1 MLLFTPGPT
10 PVPEELRWAMA
21 APTIHH
27 RTPEF
32 ESIFASTKASL
43 LALLGMQEVL
53 MLASS
58 GTGAM
63 EACMATFCNN
73 TALVI
78 NSGKFGERFAKIATA
93 LGRSVHEIKHEWDTP
108 ANANEIL
115 EALGKNPNIDAIFL
129 QACESA
135 GGLRHPF
142 EEIASKIKEYNP
154 EIFVVVDCITALG
167 VEFIDT
173 HNIDAVIG
181 GSQKAFMLPPGLS
194 IIGLSEMAVR
204 RIEQCNVGYYFN
216 LANELKNQRKN
227 TTAYTPA
234 TTLIIGLAEY
244 FQKVLIDGFYHVYH
258 TNKARAL
265 GIQKAMQ
272 VLELQIYP
280 KVPAIAMT
288 TIAHEQADTLRKTLK
303 SDFAVNLAGGQ
314 DNLKGKIFRINQMG
328 LLPVHECAWV
338 VNAIELALEKLK
350 LRKFDGSANT
360 AFLQTYYAEI
370 NKQGHNNQPS
380 SST

>member
-10 PVPEELRWAMA
+10 PVLEELRWAMA

-32 ESIFASTKASL
+32 ENIFASAKASL
-43 LALLGMQEVL
+43 LALLGMHEVL

-63 EACMATFCNN
+63 EACVATFCSN

-93 LGRSVHEIKHEWDTP
+93 LGRNVHEIKHEWDTP
-108 ANANEIL
+108 ASTDEVL
-115 EALGKNPNIDAIFL
+115 EALAKNPKIDAVFL

-142 EEIASKIKEYNP
+142 EEIASKVKEHNP
-154 EIFVVVDCITALG
+154 KIFVVVDCITALG

-194 IIGLSEMAVR
+194 IIGLSEMAVQQ
-204 RIEQCNVGYYFN
+204 IEQCSTGYYFN
-216 LANELKNQRKN
+216 LANELKSQRKN

-244 FQKVLIDGFYHVYH
+244 FQKVLIDGFYNVYH
-258 TNKARAL
+258 ATKARSL
-265 GIQKAMQ
+265 GTQKAMQ
-272 VLELQIYP
+272 TLGLQIYP
-280 KVPAIAMT
+280 KVPALAMT
-288 TIAHEQADTLRKTLK
+288 AVAHEQADTLRKTLK
-303 SDFAVNLAGGQ
+303 NDFGVNLAGGQ
-314 DNLKGKIFRINQMG
+314 DHLKGKIFRINQMG

-338 VNAIELALEKLK
+338 INAIELALEKLK
-350 LRKFDGSANT
+350 LRKFDGSANI
-360 AFLQTYYAEI
+360 AFLQTYYAEM
-370 NKQGHNNQPS
+370 NKQAPGNAPKQ
-380 SST
+380 